1 MEFGLSGA
9 NIGPFASAEGART
22 MATAAEAAG
31 FDSIWTF
38 EHVVVPAGY
47 TSTYPYAR
55 SGRAPGLEQ
64 VDLPD
69 PLVWL
74 TWCAAHTTDLLL
86 GTGILILPQRNPVV
100 LAKEAASLHALS
112 GGRARLG
119 VGAGWLEEEFDAL
132 GVPFAGR
139 GARTDEWIAAMRSLW
154 SPDGPATFHGDHVTF
169 DDAISLPHP
178 PGGAVPITVGG
189 HSPAA
194 ARRAGRLGDGYFPA
208 IDATTIAEGG
218 LDAALDRL
226 DELVTLARRTAEEHD
241 RDPDALEITVNWSR
255 VPDERLA
262 ERLHAVGAHRV
273 VVFPPTDDLE
283 ALPQA
288 LVDLH
293 GRLAEATG

>member
-1 MEFGLSGA
+1 MEFGISGA
-9 NIGPFASAEGART
+9 NIGPFASPGGARA

-69 PLVWL
+69 PLLWL
-74 TWCAAHTTDLLL
+74 TWCAAHTSSLRL
-86 GTGILILPQRNPVV
+86 GTGILILPQRNPLV
-100 LAKEAASLHALS
+100 LAKEVATLHALS
-112 GGRARLG
+112 EGRARLG
-119 VGAGWLEEEFDAL
+119 IGAGWLEEEFEAL

-139 GARTDEWIAAMRSLW
+139 GARTDEWIAAMRVLW
-154 SPDGPATFHGDHVTF
+154 SAEAPASFRGDHVAF
-169 DDAISLPHP
+169 EDAISLPRP

-189 HSPAA
+189 HSRAA

-218 LDAALDRL
+218 VGAALDRL
-226 DELVTLARRTAEEHD
+226 DELVGLARRTAEEHD
-241 RDPDALEITVNWSR
+241 RDPDALEVSVNWSR
-255 VPDERLA
+255 VPDEEMAGRLQA
-262 ERLHAVGAHRV
+262 LGADRL
-273 VVFPPTDDLE
+273 VVFPPTDDLD

-288 LVDLH
+288 LADLH
-293 GRLAEATG
+293 GQLVDAVG